1 MFFMKAFFLIVIS
14 IFFIQL
20 NLLAV
25 GSDTSIKLKLSD
37 SLSVSLTRFFISALP
52 GEKVTVQLESENI
65 NTIST
70 TSGFGGII
78 ELGNGKWQ
86 ITAPT
91 KSGTYF
97 VTFSEKSTGET
108 LKITLFV
115 LVPVS
120 QMNGEYLN
128 RYRIGKYPE
137 NGYKNDPSYN
147 KPKGF
152 IEVTAENKELFI
164 TPHFQLKQFLC
175 KQKSEWPKYLIVDQK
190 LLVKLELLLSEL
202 NKSDKNI
209 KTLVIM
215 SGYRTPYYNKKIGNV
230 KYSRHVYGNA
240 ADVYVD
246 INGDGVIDDL
256 NSDGKNNMDDG
267 LVLFKIV
274 NSFDKDPGFNE
285 LLGGIGKYKKN
296 SRHTYFIHVDTRGY
310 KARW

>member
-1 MFFMKAFFLIVIS
+1 MRKYFLIVIS
-14 IFFIQL
+14 LFFIQL
-20 NLLAV
+20 NLLAAANN
-25 GSDTSIKLKLSD
+25 TAIKLKLND
-37 SLSVSLTRFFISALP
+37 NLSVSLTRFFINALP
-52 GEKVTVQLESENI
+52 GEKVTVQLESDFI
-65 NTIST
+65 NTISA
-70 TSGFGGII
+70 TSEFGGIV
-78 ELGNGKWQ
+78 ELGSGKWQ
-86 ITAPT
+86 ITAPL

-97 VTFSEKSTGET
+97 ITFSEKNSGEM

-115 LVPVS
+115 MVPIS
-120 QMNGEYLN
+120 QINGEYLN

-152 IEVTAENKELFI
+152 IEVTDENKELFI

-175 KQKSEWPKYLIVDQK
+175 KQKSEWPKYVVLDQK
-190 LLVKLELLLSEL
+190 LLVKLEFLLAEL
-202 NKSDKNI
+202 NKTNPNI

-256 NSDGKNNMDDG
+256 NNDGKNNMDDG
-267 LVLFKIV
+267 LILYKIV
-274 NSFDKDPGFNE
+274 NSFDKDPGFKE

-296 SRHTYFIHVDTRGY
+296 SRHTYFIHIDTRGY